1 MAFVLIAKNF
11 LTFCRKKSKS
21 ASYIKKRIEDLHKNK
36 LQKKK
41 TVKNIVGL
49 IVKEGLL
56 LVVIIAL
63 ILIFKDK
70 IMELLNDA
78 FGTIS
83 EGAEELGV

>member
-1 MAFVLIAKNF
+1 MEENSVIEEKN
-11 LTFCRKKSKS
+11 RKMTLKEAWKENRG
-21 ASYIKKRIEDLHKNK
+21 IGVIE
-36 LQKKK
+36 
-41 TVKNIVGL
+41 VV
-49 IVKEGLL
+49 LL

>member
-1 MAFVLIAKNF
+1 MEENTVIEEKN
-11 LTFCRKKSKS
+11 RKMTLKEAWKENRG
-21 ASYIKKRIEDLHKNK
+21 IGVIE
-36 LQKKK
+36 
-41 TVKNIVGL
+41 VV
-49 IVKEGLL
+49 LL